1 MTTKGTHE
9 IPKIRMTHQ
18 KPLLTNRNQR
28 PSKIRRR
35 NPYRFLTSCG
45 GRRLIRQ
52 SAPGWSPGS
61 VNNE

>member
-35 NPYRFLTSCG
+35 SPYRFLMSCG
-45 GRRLIRQ
+45 GSPTDSTVGAGLV
-52 SAPGWSPGS
+52 PG
-61 VNNE
+61 ECEQ